1 MPPSWPLMDSPG
13 LRGRSSSWTPAAAGF
28 TASPCRSLKMI
39 TLCSSAPKGFS
50 TGLILTQCPLCH
62 RWISNSLR
70 HWLLRACPSHPLS
83 LFCVGFGFGLFSGFF
98 SFCSFPPP
106 PPLLFFKPGK
116 TLLSKDITFSQNEI
130 TVSSQPWSSSL
141 KHNKPQSSTTLKPL
155 LVCDSLSSTNLVEK
169 LGMAAS
175 RVTGRREFSRSVMV

>member
-98 SFCSFPPP
+98 SLLCFVC
-106 PPLLFFKPGK
+106 LFFLSGCLVYCHLVTWHSPVAVGK
-116 TLLSKDITFSQNEI
+116 LLCWCWNKIGGDCFCQPANTAM
-130 TVSSQPWSSSL
+130 VSLTAIFAFVGRCYHPCHGCL
-141 KHNKPQSSTTLKPL
+141 MH
-155 LVCDSLSSTNLVEK
+155 
-169 LGMAAS
+169 
-175 RVTGRREFSRSVMV
+175 TGICLIVQR